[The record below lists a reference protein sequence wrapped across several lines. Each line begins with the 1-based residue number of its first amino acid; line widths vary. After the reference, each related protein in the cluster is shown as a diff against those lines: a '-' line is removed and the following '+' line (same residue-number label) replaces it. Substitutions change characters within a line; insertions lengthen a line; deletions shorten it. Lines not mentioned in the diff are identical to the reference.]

1 MNKLI
6 LTGVAFLFL
15 SGTILAQSLLPPVF
29 SYSHKKTSYITL
41 KNGSTVE
48 GTIKDLDR
56 KKGIIEEV
64 KLKDGSGKVIKL
76 KPSEI
81 DYMYLPA
88 SGWDKMGSSLGFLS
102 DASRWD
108 NDDLDQ
114 DKIARGY
121 VYIESSDVMVKK
133 KRMQLL
139 VQLLNPHFS
148 QKIKVYHDPLAGETA
163 SIGIAGVK
171 VAGGLDKSY
180 YVKKESAKAAVR
192 LKKKDYSDEF

>member
-1 MNKLI
+1 
-6 LTGVAFLFL
+6 
-15 SGTILAQSLLPPVF
+15 
-29 SYSHKKTSYITL
+29 
-41 KNGSTVE
+41 
-48 GTIKDLDR
+48 
-56 KKGIIEEV
+56 
-64 KLKDGSGKVIKL
+64 
-76 KPSEI
+76 
-81 DYMYLPA
+81 MYLPA

-192 LKKKDYSDEF
+192 LKKKDYSDEFRGFYSSCKTVSKMEPKWKEFATHVHAYATKCN